1 MASLTSTPLH
11 LHIPPSKPILFP
23 PKTHLFT
30 PKPLSKHPK
39 ITLRVRA
46 RAAPNP
52 PLPETQRYI
61 LDLLDGDDVK
71 GFPCVRSYENDLG
84 RLSVVGDV
92 EIEQGLTAAAADG
105 GVAADEHLENGL
117 DVMVAETVFPGHCDE
132 HSTISTR
139 LLLNANGLDAMVAE
153 TVFPGHC
160 DEHSCI
166 STRLVPFNST
176 VVGATCHSLVVR
188 ALEFLPTRKVKER
201 AKSLRNYLRKDLFSG
216 TTPTN
221 ILAMTFRQVSLRQL
235 WSFELVL
242 FTPGTTRNM
251 KDLANIREVPASF
264 TFSSS
269 DERAISMLAEVIS
282 VSALESTKKDFLDN
296 SLGRSSYNIFQLFQK
311 PEKISS
317 RDSSIILY
325 KVLEEEVI
333 ESAKS
338 LFEKFKSMKTGY
350 KPKETTLKFNWWPWS
365 VFSKLEKIG
374 GREFSAWVS
383 EYVPAY
389 RLQIDS
395 EKLRDLKFEG
405 WKESAKNRWEV
416 LLTHSQMVCL
426 ANILD
431 MYYEDLFTLPNKKL
445 PYNAAAKTTNM
456 HMKKQKSNSWLK
468 MRSTVIIIGCFIV
481 AVSVMVRIYMP
492 RFHNGQRHLGGNHQ
506 PQSPHTGS
514 IHLWSMDSSTL
525 EDVCV
530 SIVKKIQAVYGWSGD
545 IRKESGGGVST
556 GELPEYMRRLIQVD
570 SSDKDILPT
579 LTSTSKSDEEL
590 ASGQKIASYQ
600 IVLSSEG
607 KIVGFQPTSLLAVNN
622 WASNPLTEELY
633 GRKKLSPGFFEPS
646 LKIKPPTEVVLLE
659 LVMSEISGSHFV
671 LVRPLSVTEDQ

>member
-1 MASLTSTPLH
+1 M
-11 LHIPPSKPILFP
+11 
-23 PKTHLFT
+23 
-30 PKPLSKHPK
+30 
-39 ITLRVRA
+39 
-46 RAAPNP
+46 
-52 PLPETQRYI
+52 PETQRYI
-61 LDLLDGDDVK
+61 LDILDGDDVK
-71 GFPCVRSYENDLG
+71 GVPCVRSYENDLG

-139 LLLNANGLDAMVAE
+139 L
-153 TVFPGHC
+153 
-160 DEHSCI
+160 
-166 STRLVPFNST
+166 
-176 VVGATCHSLVVR
+176 
-188 ALEFLPTRKVKER
+188 FLPTRKVKER

-216 TTPTN
+216 TSPTN
-221 ILAMTFRQVSLRQL
+221 ILAMTFRQVTLRQL

-264 TFSSS
+264 SFSSS

-282 VSALESTKKDFLDN
+282 VSALESTKKDFFDN
-296 SLGRSSYNIFQLFQK
+296 SLGRSSYNIFRLFQK

-317 RDSSIILY
+317 RDSSVILY
-325 KVLEEEVI
+325 KVLEDEVI

-338 LFEKFKSMKTGY
+338 LFEKFKSMKAGY

-456 HMKKQKSNSWLK
+456 HMKKKSNSWLK
-468 MRSTVIIIGCFIV
+468 MLSTVIISGCFIV
-481 AVSVMVRIYMP
+481 AVSVMTRIYMP

-514 IHLWSMDSSTL
+514 IRLWSMDSSTL

-579 LTSTSKSDEEL
+579 LTPTSKSDEELL

-633 GRKKLSPGFFEPS
+633 GRKKLSPGLFEPS

-671 LVRPLSVTEDQ
+671 LVRPLSVTDDH

>member
-11 LHIPPSKPILFP
+11 LHVPPSKPIFFP
-23 PKTHLFT
+23 PKTHFLT
-30 PKPLSKHPK
+30 LKPLSKHPK

-46 RAAPNP
+46 RAAPTP

-61 LDLLDGDDVK
+61 LDILDGDDVK
-71 GFPCVRSYENDLG
+71 GIPCVRSYENDLG

-139 LLLNANGLDAMVAE
+139 L
-153 TVFPGHC
+153 
-160 DEHSCI
+160 
-166 STRLVPFNST
+166 
-176 VVGATCHSLVVR
+176 
-188 ALEFLPTRKVKER
+188 FLPTRKVKER
-201 AKSLRNYLRKDLFSG
+201 AKSLRNYLRGKDLFSG

-221 ILAMTFRQVSLRQL
+221 ILAMTFRQVTLRQL

-269 DERAISMLAEVIS
+269 DEQAISMLAEVIS

-296 SLGRSSYNIFQLFQK
+296 SLGRSSYNIFRLFQK

-317 RDSSIILY
+317 RDSSVILY
-325 KVLEEEVI
+325 KVLEDEVI

-338 LFEKFKSMKTGY
+338 LFEKFKSMKAGY

-456 HMKKQKSNSWLK
+456 RMKKKSNSWLK
-468 MRSTVIIIGCFIV
+468 MLSTVIISGCFIV
-481 AVSVMVRIYMP
+481 AVSVMGRIYMP
-492 RFHNGQRHLGGNHQ
+492 RFHNGQRHIGGNHQ

-514 IHLWSMDSSTL
+514 IRLWSMDSSTL

-579 LTSTSKSDEEL
+579 LTPTDKSDEELL

-646 LKIKPPTEVVLLE
+646 LQIKPPTEVVLLE

-671 LVRPLSVTEDQ
+671 LVRPLSVTEDH